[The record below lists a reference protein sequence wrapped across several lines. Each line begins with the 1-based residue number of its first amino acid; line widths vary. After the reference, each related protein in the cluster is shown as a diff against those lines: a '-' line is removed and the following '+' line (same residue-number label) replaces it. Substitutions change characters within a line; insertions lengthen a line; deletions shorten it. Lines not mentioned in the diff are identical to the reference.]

1 MKTMVDEYNTIQ
13 SPDTLFSKIMKNRKS
28 IIVIG
33 WSIISWHWTI
43 LSADFIPAIVHKN
56 ITTF

>member
-43 LSADFIPAIVHKN
+43 LSADFILAIVHKN